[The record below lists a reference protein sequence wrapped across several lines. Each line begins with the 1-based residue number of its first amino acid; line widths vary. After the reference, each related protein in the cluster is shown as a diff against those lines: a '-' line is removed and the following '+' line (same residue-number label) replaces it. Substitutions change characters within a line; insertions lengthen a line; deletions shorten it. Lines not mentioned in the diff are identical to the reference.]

1 MALYAYVKGKPTYR
15 RVRKLHSQST
25 STRHLSAKTF
35 VSTTL
40 GFAGLFLIIWVSYP
54 IISFEVMSRFKYPSS
69 PIASSFNWEQLD
81 QARANQAQSEVLAA
95 AQDTESTQ
103 QESRPQE
110 APVAGDGTQI
120 DYTKASNWFPD
131 QPQSHLNLA
140 GRIYFLSIPKLKIVD
155 ATVKIA
161 GEDLNKSLI
170 HYGGTGLPGDYGA
183 AVIFGHSILP
193 QFYDPRNYK
202 AIFSLLPKLKEGDE
216 IFAKYDGV
224 TYRYVVKN
232 MRVTTPNDISILEQ
246 RYDSSYLKLI
256 TCVPPGT
263 YWKRL
268 EITAQLETL

>member
-15 RVRKLHSQST
+15 RGRGSHRTRQ
-25 STRHLSAKTF
+25 TRHLSAKTF

-54 IISFEVMSRFKYPSS
+54 IVSFEIMSRFKYPSQ
-69 PIASSFNWEQLD
+69 PIASSFSWDQLD
-81 QARANQAQSEVLAA
+81 TARHSQNKTEVLA
-95 AQDTESTQ
+95 AQDTETQ
-103 QESRPQE
+103 P

-120 DYTKASNWFPD
+120 DYTKASNWFPN
-131 QPQSHLNLA
+131 QPQSHVNLA
-140 GRIYFLSIPKLKIVD
+140 GRIYFLTIPKLKITD
-155 ATVKIA
+155 AMVKIA
-161 GEDLNKSLI
+161 GEDLDKSLI

-193 QFYDPRNYK
+193 QFYDPKNYK
-202 AIFSLLPKLKEGDE
+202 AIFSLLPKLTEGDE

-224 TYRYVVKN
+224 TYRYVIKG
-232 MRVTTPNDISILEQ
+232 MRVTTPNDITILEQ
-246 RYDSSYLKLI
+246 RYDSSYIKLI

-268 EITAQLETL
+268 EITAKLEAI